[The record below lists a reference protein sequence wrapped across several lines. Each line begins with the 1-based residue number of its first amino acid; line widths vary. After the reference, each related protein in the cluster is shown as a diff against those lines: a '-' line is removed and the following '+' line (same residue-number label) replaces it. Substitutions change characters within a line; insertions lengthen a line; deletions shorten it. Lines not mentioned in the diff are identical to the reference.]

1 MGVPYLTVL
10 QDKTEA
16 SGDRFERTKGI
27 RGFVH
32 SAKEQFGYGRCGGL
46 PLINFVVIC
55 TRFALAGAGYLLNM
69 TGNSRLIYGP

>member
-1 MGVPYLTVL
+1 MGVPYLAVL
-10 QDKTEA
+10 QDKAEA

-46 PLINFVVIC
+46 PLIKFVIC
-55 TRFALAGAGYLLNM
+55 RTRFALAGAGYLLNM